1 MLVDKENTV
10 KRLNRIE
17 GQVRGIKKMIEE
29 ERYCIEVLQQM
40 QAVKAALSKVED
52 AILKDHS
59 NTCVANAIA
68 SGNTKEQQKK
78 FNELVDLI
86 GRYKSN

>member
-1 MLVDKENTV
+1 MLIDKENTL

-59 NTCVANAIA
+59 NTCVASAIA
-68 SGNTKEQQKK
+68 SGNAKQQQEK
-78 FNELVDLI
+78 FNELIDLI

>member
-1 MLVDKENTV
+1 MLIDKENTL

-17 GQVRGIKKMIEE
+17 GQVRGIMKMIEE

-59 NTCVANAIA
+59 NTCVASAIA
-68 SGNTKEQQKK
+68 SGNAKQQQEK
-78 FNELVDLI
+78 FNELIDLI